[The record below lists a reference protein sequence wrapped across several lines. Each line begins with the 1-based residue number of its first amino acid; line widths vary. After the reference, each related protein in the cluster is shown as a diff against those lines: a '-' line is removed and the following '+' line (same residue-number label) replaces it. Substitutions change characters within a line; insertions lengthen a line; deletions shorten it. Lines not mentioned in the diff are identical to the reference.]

1 MSDKE
6 NIPRRQRSASDTST
20 LSDFGHRPTFER
32 RASGVKLV
40 RQNSNVVGP
49 ILVEV
54 QDDSGNVDFP
64 HIDEPEDD
72 STGQLQMMKW
82 LLQADASLAMLGN
95 QLTLD
100 DVEEKIAPIMEA
112 AETRKKELQQLLVEH
127 ASLVAKINTSE
138 GSVRQKMAPK
148 RQHTIA

>member
-72 STGQLQMMKW
+72 ST
-82 LLQADASLAMLGN
+82 ADASLAMLGN